1 MAETKKHLTIR
12 ERLWQTVFPKEKL
25 DPTPISV
32 PVTRPLT
39 LREEMQRFIR
49 TELSKEMAAH
59 GQPTFEE
66 EDDFD
71 IDDFEDEPD
80 LTTQYTIPDEMVQV
94 LHSETGNDHDDLNGA
109 PEAHAKPDL
118 DLKAQGEVPP
128 DSPTQPVDYEQ

>member
-1 MAETKKHLTIR
+1 MAETKKYLTIR

-66 EDDFD
+66 EDDFE
-71 IDDFEDEPD
+71 IDEFDEDPD

-118 DLKAQGEVPP
+118 DLNDKAEPPKAETTQEVI
-128 DSPTQPVDYEQ
+128 SE